1 MDHFIDGRDGEEDL
15 FGMIRSMPLI
25 GEEVGG
31 APDGSEYLN
40 ESGEGIDLGDLNK
53 TLGDFIHLILNHHG
67 TRISKTFDVQDIL
80 KDACLF
86 KGTDCCV
93 CTARCFY

>member
-40 ESGEGIDLGDLNK
+40 ESGEGIDLGLNES
-53 TLGDFIHLILNHHG
+53 GDEERSSRDCDVESGAGPLITKSG
-67 TRISKTFDVQDIL
+67 EVYI
-80 KDACLF
+80 
-86 KGTDCCV
+86 
-93 CTARCFY
+93 Y